1 MYKLNKTSGVKRDD
15 GRNIPEDP
23 NNRDWKR
30 YLLWVADGNTPAP
43 YESPEEIVERELRE
57 EIRDLKEGLKSA
69 TVWQF
74 RMIVEIWKVLKMHTP
89 AMNSDIDP
97 EVFVKAT
104 EWMQKLNR
112 LKEID
117 E

>member
-1 MYKLNKTSGVKRDD
+1 L
-15 GRNIPEDP
+15 
-23 NNRDWKR
+23 
-30 YLLWVADGNTPAP
+30 AQGNTPDP
-43 YESPEEIVERELRE
+43 QYTTEELEKMTLDNEVSQLKQ
-57 EIRDLKEGLKSA
+57 DLKNA
-69 TVWQF
+69 MVWQF

-89 AMNSDIDP
+89 AANSEIDP